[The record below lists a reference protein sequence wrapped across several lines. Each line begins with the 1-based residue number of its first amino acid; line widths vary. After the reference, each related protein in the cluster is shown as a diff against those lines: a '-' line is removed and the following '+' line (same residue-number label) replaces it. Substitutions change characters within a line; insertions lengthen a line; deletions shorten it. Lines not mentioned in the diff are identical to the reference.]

1 MPLDTDDTSLNER
14 KTDALG
20 ASGPCVSPVRN
31 ACRLV
36 QMLAGEMVMI
46 AGDRSPLRRNRRR
59 TLCHTR
65 QIAMYVCHVALQI
78 PQSDVGAAFGKDRS
92 TVGYA
97 CAVVEDRRDDE
108 AFDAFVAAMER
119 IAREVVLGEGA
130 GDA

>member
-1 MPLDTDDTSLNER
+1 MPLDTDDTSLNGR
-14 KTDALG
+14 KTG
-20 ASGPCVSPVRN
+20 ATGAGRPCVNPVRN

-36 QMLAGEMVMI
+36 QMLTGEMAMI
-46 AGDRSPLRRNRRR
+46 AGDRAPLRRNRRR

-78 PQSDVGAAFGKDRS
+78 PQGDVGAAFGKDRS

-119 IAREVVLGEGA
+119 IAREVILGEGVHN
-130 GDA
+130 G

>member
-1 MPLDTDDTSLNER
+1 MPLDKDDTGLNGR
-14 KTDALG
+14 KSG
-20 ASGPCVSPVRN
+20 APGAAGSGVTPVRN

-36 QMLAGEMVMI
+36 QMLAGEMVTI
-46 AGDRSPLRRNRRR
+46 AGDRAPLRRNRRR

-65 QIAMYVCHVALQI
+65 QIAIYVCHVALQI
-78 PQSDVGAAFGKDRS
+78 PQGDVGAAFGKDRS

-130 GDA
+130 SHG